1 MKKLLF
7 SILIAILAIPA
18 FAGTK
23 LVTGS
28 LADLK
33 GAKSVPFIVNWDG
46 AVYSKAGT
54 LADFLD
60 KAVRNN
66 DWEEGSLSYLFQKVN
81 SRTGEYGVR
90 LVDKDTQND
99 SKYYFEMVV
108 ETISKGGDIKGEIQ
122 LKKKGDR
129 KSVV

>member
-66 DWEEGSLSYLFQKVN
+66 DGTRGISCHISATVRLSPTARSRRPLRISKLSN
-81 SRTGEYGVR
+81 PPRTGMTATTT
-90 LVDKDTQND
+90 TQLC
-99 SKYYFEMVV
+99 E
-108 ETISKGGDIKGEIQ
+108 Q
-122 LKKKGDR
+122 QQRAL
-129 KSVV
+129 

>member
-33 GAKSVPFIVNWDG
+33 GAKSVPFIVKLALSLIFLIKQSG
-46 AVYSKAGT
+46 IMIGKKALSAISSK
-54 LADFLD
+54 
-60 KAVRNN
+60 R
-66 DWEEGSLSYLFQKVN
+66 SI
-81 SRTGEYGVR
+81 
-90 LVDKDTQND
+90 LVLEN
-99 SKYYFEMVV
+99 MVFV
-108 ETISKGGDIKGEIQ
+108 
-122 LKKKGDR
+122 
-129 KSVV
+129 